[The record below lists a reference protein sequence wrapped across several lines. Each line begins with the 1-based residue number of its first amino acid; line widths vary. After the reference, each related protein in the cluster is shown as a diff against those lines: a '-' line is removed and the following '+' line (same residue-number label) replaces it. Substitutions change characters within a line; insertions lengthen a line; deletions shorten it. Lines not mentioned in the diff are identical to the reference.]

1 MDDLSSVMIRS
12 QNREAKVRKF
22 LLVDQSGAEIRVTL
36 WGNEVSSCSVKV
48 TQRFSLIESMG
59 QSKYSIT
66 NHGWAVQP

>member
-36 WGNEVSSCSVKV
+36 WGNEVSSCSVGV
-48 TQRFSLIESMG
+48 TQRFSLIESME
-59 QSKYSIT
+59 QRKHSIT